1 MGHRKIE
8 LRKKHFYKIKE
19 KKIPILEKESYYQL
33 KKRCVRLDEF
43 DKNIKK
49 EKTLFG
55 EKGEK
60 LNRKYTF
67 FHVKYVYLNLN
78 YYLMV

>member
-33 KKRCVRLDEF
+33 KKRCVRSDEF

-49 EKTLFG
+49 EK
-55 EKGEK
+55 
-60 LNRKYTF
+60 
-67 FHVKYVYLNLN
+67 NLVWGKRGK
-78 YYLMV
+78 MK

>member
-1 MGHRKIE
+1 MGRRKIE

-33 KKRCVRLDEF
+33 KKRCVRSDEF

-49 EKTLFG
+49 EK
-55 EKGEK
+55 
-60 LNRKYTF
+60 
-67 FHVKYVYLNLN
+67 NLVWGKRGKIKSEI
-78 YYLMV
+78 YILSC